1 MRESCLEDKKCFR
14 VVEKGVVDIEH
25 WRLGGQHTHKPQSMQ
40 ELRRRLL
47 PRDDQEGYDAMTV
60 RKDPHERVSYSARQ
74 TENPTD
80 VIPPHNHALHT
91 NRHI

>member
-1 MRESCLEDKKCFR
+1 
-14 VVEKGVVDIEH
+14 
-25 WRLGGQHTHKPQSMQ
+25 
-40 ELRRRLL
+40 
-47 PRDDQEGYDAMTV
+47 MTI

-80 VIPPHNHALHT
+80 VIPPHNRALRT